1 MKKNNFLTY
10 LTLMVLAC
18 SCTIMGRPG
27 LMEAYTFEMG
37 YDNLQK
43 ETDKFV
49 EENPN
54 INRYYNEDGFGY
66 DTGEYREYE
75 IICKKDTFLAS
86 VYFIDR
92 PDLYKDS
99 LRRIGVP
106 FFRFHNVHFSGV
118 DYKPYLK
125 NKKKN
130 KKLYNSCEECF
141 KTLFINPLK
150 ERIGEN
156 IKPNVLILKNKFL
169 ATTTATMLIDT
180 LKKYPNDVMVITKI
194 KSNFCSPIFI
204 EELSSFSKDKTPC
217 SNIESQY
224 KKVVVKHKE
233 TNVSL
238 EVKLLLERIKKEC
251 R

>member
-10 LTLMVLAC
+10 LTFMVLAC

-27 LMEAYTFEMG
+27 LMVAYKFEMG

-75 IICKKDTFLAS
+75 IICKKDTLLAS

-99 LRRIGVP
+99 LRRIGVL
-106 FFRFHNVHFSGV
+106 FLGFIMFLLMEVIIRLIERTRSCITLVKSV
-118 DYKPYLK
+118 LRLYL
-125 NKKKN
+125 
-130 KKLYNSCEECF
+130 
-141 KTLFINPLK
+141 
-150 ERIGEN
+150 
-156 IKPNVLILKNKFL
+156 
-169 ATTTATMLIDT
+169 
-180 LKKYPNDVMVITKI
+180 
-194 KSNFCSPIFI
+194 
-204 EELSSFSKDKTPC
+204 
-217 SNIESQY
+217 
-224 KKVVVKHKE
+224 
-233 TNVSL
+233 
-238 EVKLLLERIKKEC
+238 
-251 R
+251 